1 VNKSL
6 VRFGAVV
13 FSAAVILLLG
23 AYLLHHWNDIP
34 LPSFTIEIVLFFCF
48 TTLYV
53 FHRLDNAK
61 KTESYDF
68 IRLFML
74 SVVLKI
80 IVSSILVFVFFWK
93 DPKGANANALFFVI
107 NYLVFTGC
115 EITVLTLKKNRE

>member
-6 VRFGAVV
+6 IRFGAVV
-13 FSAAVILLLG
+13 FGAAMLIVLG
-23 AYLLHHWNDIP
+23 AHLLHYWYDVP
-34 LPSFTIEIVLFFCF
+34 LPSFTFEIILFFCF

-53 FHRLDNAK
+53 FHRLDTAK
-61 KTESYDF
+61 KTEPYDF
-68 IRLFML
+68 IKLFML

-80 IVSSILVFVFFWK
+80 IVSSVLVFVLFWK
-93 DPKGANANALFFVI
+93 DPKGANGNALFFVI